1 MAEELRLIHANEQN
15 NIDLT
20 PVSKIE
26 IYSFFDPFYEDCFNL
41 SATLA
46 KLKIEY
52 QKYVKIR
59 QILNPSLKVLT
70 KCQAQST
77 CEFDNVALAFK
88 AAELQGHN
96 RASRF
101 LNLIQ
106 NEIIPHEKI
115 ITTELIRKCAY
126 KSGIDLSVFIKDL
139 KEQSLTDSL
148 QTDLHI
154 AREMDIN
161 MTPSLV
167 FFNEDVHSEGL
178 KVEGLY
184 PYHIYTYII
193 QELIGTE
200 VEKQLPPKLLDYIQ
214 SQSIISAQ
222 EIATIYEWPEK
233 IVKRELK
240 KLQLQNY
247 IEQQDSV
254 HGDFWKF
261 KKSK

>member
-1 MAEELRLIHANEQN
+1 MAEELRIIHANEHN
-15 NIDLT
+15 NVDLN

-26 IYSFFDPFYEDCFNL
+26 IYSFFDPFCEDCFNL
-41 SATLA
+41 SSTLA

-88 AAELQGHN
+88 AAELQSN
-96 RASRF
+96 SRATRF

-106 NEIIPHEKI
+106 NEIIPNEKI
-115 ITTELIRKCAY
+115 ITTEMIRKCAY

-139 KEQSLTDSL
+139 KESALKESL

-167 FFNEDVHSEGL
+167 FYNDDVHSEGL
-178 KVEGLY
+178 KVEGSY

-200 VEKQLPPKLLDYIQ
+200 VEKQLPPKLSQYIKTQ
-214 SQSIISAQ
+214 SLVSEQ
-222 EIATIYEWPEK
+222 EIATIYDWPEK

-240 KLQLQNY
+240 KLQIQS
-247 IEQQDSV
+247 IVQPQDSI
-254 HGDFWKF
+254 HGDFWKYTG
-261 KKSK
+261 K